1 MRNSKRNSLSLRVPF
16 RKEEPAYA
24 LLGRIALRYGHVSLR
39 SFASCVDVG
48 TSHLYGRETM
58 SEVAK
63 LAGIDPVELAK
74 WSPMCF
80 SRHKFQFQNMIF
92 GRSQW
97 IPQRR
102 RCCPLCVQ
110 EDMKDLHAIDRP
122 WMHHRRFWWDF
133 RAIDT
138 CPIHQTCLI
147 DTCPRCKTRFERDF
161 TNVRICRCKFDLATY
176 TPDLLDNS
184 DCEIDGYILARL
196 LGSPRSRLGPLE
208 NMPLS
213 SAVLA
218 IAKVGSLEVLR
229 KGERFEAVSRKRRLE
244 CKMTAGEIFQ
254 SWPESFDE
262 ILDRRVLDS
271 KECQPKS
278 LGQTY
283 GVWAS

>member
-1 MRNSKRNSLSLRVPF
+1 MLHGSTSL
-16 RKEEPAYA
+16 EEAARRIGENAHVLTQLIKSGILATAIRAGTKGYA
-24 LLGRIALRYGHVSLR
+24 APILKTA
-39 SFASCVDVG
+39 AVD
-48 TSHLYGRETM
+48 
-58 SEVAK
+58 
-63 LAGIDPVELAK
+63 ELIE
-74 WSPMCF
+74 
-80 SRHKFQFQNMIF
+80 R
-92 GRSQW
+92 
-97 IPQRR
+97 
-102 RCCPLCVQ
+102 
-110 EDMKDLHAIDRP
+110 
-122 WMHHRRFWWDF
+122 
-133 RAIDT
+133 
-138 CPIHQTCLI
+138 LI
-147 DTCPRCKTRFERDF
+147 DGVP
-161 TNVRICRCKFDLATY
+161 
-176 TPDLLDNS
+176 
-184 DCEIDGYILARL
+184 LARL